1 MMKGQSSGA
10 MAICAER
17 LTDSQISF
25 IHKNNK
31 NFKEGEV
38 VTFEESNI
46 VASITTIETP
56 SINVST
62 RYTFDNGQKESF
74 YDYGFL
80 TRKSDA
86 KEPNR
91 KLRVYFAS
99 GYYESTDDGDIT
111 TAQSYNSFDYDTEV
125 QTVNNIRNT
134 DIIDIRPRV
143 SSYTSFVGGR
153 SPFEFY
159 GRTFTGSGDSA
170 ANILASDETIVTSY
184 SFYLGRIDRVYLT
197 PTGKFQV
204 KYGTPAEVPQLPS
217 QTDDALEIATINL
230 PPYLYDVS
238 DASISFLDHKR
249 FRMSDIKRLEN
260 RIKTLEY
267 YTSLSLLEM
276 NTSNLF
282 VPDSSGVNRFK
293 SGFFVDNF
301 TSFLAQE
308 TSVELKNSVD
318 LNNQEIKL
326 RHYTDSFDLIFDP
339 YRKHCFWR

>member
-1 MMKGQSSGA
+1 M
-10 MAICAER
+10 
-17 LTDSQISF
+17 
-25 IHKNNK
+25 
-31 NFKEGEV
+31 
-38 VTFEESNI
+38 
-46 VASITTIETP
+46 
-56 SINVST
+56 
-62 RYTFDNGQKESF
+62 
-74 YDYGFL
+74 
-80 TRKSDA
+80 
-86 KEPNR
+86 
-91 KLRVYFAS
+91 
-99 GYYESTDDGDIT
+99 
-111 TAQSYNSFDYDTEV
+111 
-125 QTVNNIRNT
+125 
-134 DIIDIRPRV
+134 
-143 SSYTSFVGGR
+143 
-153 SPFEFY
+153 
-159 GRTFTGSGDSA
+159 
-170 ANILASDETIVTSY
+170 
-184 SFYLGRIDRVYLT
+184 T

-318 LNNQEIKL
+318 LNNQEIKSKTL
-326 RHYTDSFDLIFDP
+326 
-339 YRKHCFWR
+339 YRFL

>member
-1 MMKGQSSGA
+1 MD
-10 MAICAER
+10 ICAER

-134 DIIDIRPRV
+134 DIIDIK
-143 SSYTSFVGGR
+143 FLG
-153 SPFEFY
+153 FLL
-159 GRTFTGSGDSA
+159 
-170 ANILASDETIVTSY
+170 ILRLLVEDLHLNFMGER
-184 SFYLGRIDRVYLT
+184 LLD
-197 PTGKFQV
+197 
-204 KYGTPAEVPQLPS
+204 
-217 QTDDALEIATINL
+217 LEI
-230 PPYLYDVS
+230 
-238 DASISFLDHKR
+238 
-249 FRMSDIKRLEN
+249 
-260 RIKTLEY
+260 
-267 YTSLSLLEM
+267 LL
-276 NTSNLF
+276 
-282 VPDSSGVNRFK
+282 
-293 SGFFVDNF
+293 
-301 TSFLAQE
+301 Q
-308 TSVELKNSVD
+308 
-318 LNNQEIKL
+318 
-326 RHYTDSFDLIFDP
+326 IF
-339 YRKHCFWR
+339 